1 MRDCRY
7 MKHYRIDK
15 TKNIGNVIFV
25 VEGGRPESGGTELRL
40 LKKIFSEIL
49 DYEVQELRR
58 GCDEF
63 IGHGK
68 DSPFHVF
75 ALNLPKNQL
84 TELNEESIDILFCR
98 LKEEFNIKPEDC
110 PIFFLYDRDVLSY
123 HRNELRGQYVKRYT
137 DPYGNENG
145 DQGQLLLS
153 YPAVESFLLS
163 CIQSN
168 TCIYSACM
176 GKDAK
181 TLLRK
186 AICHEEVDN
195 YNLHQ
200 RIVNL
205 VFSEDVA
212 VAELRLIH
220 SINEMDMGLDSIGV
234 ETYDLDNLGP
244 TMLNVYDAQQQK
256 YNSSNTFTVL
266 SLIGMALLELG
277 VIVECDVDE

>member
-1 MRDCRY
+1 

-40 LKKIFSEIL
+40 LKKIFAEIL

-58 GCDEF
+58 GCEEF

-68 DSPFHVF
+68 NSQFHVF

-84 TELNEESIDILFCR
+84 TELNEESIDELFCR
-98 LKEEFNIKPEDC
+98 VKEEFSVKPEDC

-123 HRNELRGQYVKRYT
+123 HRNELRGKYVKKYT

-163 CIQSN
+163 SICDN
-168 TCIYSACM
+168 TCMQTAPM
-176 GKDAK
+176 GRDAK
-181 TLLRK
+181 RLLRN
-186 AICHEEVDN
+186 AICHEELEID
-195 YNLHQ
+195 NLHQ
-200 RIVNL
+200 RTVNL
-205 VFSEDVA
+205 VFSDDVFE
-212 VAELRLIH
+212 AEERLIH
-220 SINEMDMGLDSIGV
+220 SINEMDTGLDLIGV
-234 ETYDLDNLGP
+234 GTYDLDNLGP

-256 YNSSNTFTVL
+256 YNSDNTFTVL

-277 VIVECDVDE
+277 VIVECDEYE